1 MAVSEL
7 VIALSAVFVTAG
19 VLLLVANQFGLSPI
33 PFYIIAGLIAGRF
46 VEDPAIIELALWGIA
61 FLVFVFGIRLDLGAV
76 QSVLRDAEVAAM
88 SLLIVVAPIAFGVG
102 LAFGHLF
109 GFDDPVRNAI
119 YFSAAA
125 TLSSTIVGAGLLEE
139 EIRNNLVHG
148 RLSSSIQFF
157 DDLVAI
163 GLVLILSAEVFTA
176 DEISSNI
183 GYGVLFLLA
192 ALLIYRHGFPLLVRL
207 ANGVDELVL
216 MGSISVLIAFIAA
229 AEYLEISIVVA
240 AFAAGIAVRTDGSQT
255 LSVRNGIESIRDFF
269 VAIFFVT
276 VGALV
281 SVPTLQ
287 TIAIALVLVVLVVV
301 VNPLILMAAFSYE
314 GYDDRTAFLTGSS
327 LNQVSEFSLV
337 IAIQAL
343 VLGTIA
349 ETLFDAVILAAAT
362 TMILTSITS
371 ANLDRVYDSL
381 VKHVAAGRQT
391 RKIDQR
397 SFVEPGLEAHVIV
410 LGYGRQGRQIVATLE
425 KLGRPYV
432 VIENDPVMWDDLRT
446 NCRNY
451 VLGDAMADYPW
462 EKARVEEAALVVS
475 TVGQRRVS
483 NQVLE
488 RAGDIDCILRAATS
502 QGAVELLDAGATY
515 VAVPN
520 VLAGDQLI
528 ETIEAV
534 IDGDVEESIRNA
546 HLDQLA
552 ALGRLGVTSR
562 R

>member
-33 PFYIIAGLIAGRF
+33 PFYIIAGLLAGRV

-61 FLVFVFGIRLDLGAV
+61 FLVFVFGIRLDLSAV
-76 QSVLRDAEVAAM
+76 QAVLRDAEVAAM
-88 SLLIVVAPIAFGVG
+88 SLLIVVAPIAFVVG
-102 LAFGHLF
+102 LAFGQFF

-183 GYGVLFLLA
+183 GFGVLFLLA

-229 AEYLEISIVVA
+229 AEYLEISIVVG
-240 AFAAGIAVRTDGSQT
+240 AFAAGIAVRTDGAQT

-287 TIAIALVLVVLVVV
+287 TISIALVLVVLVAI

-343 VLGTIA
+343 VLGTIT
-349 ETLFDAVILAAAT
+349 ETLFDAIILAAAT
-362 TMILTSITS
+362 TMILASITS

-381 VKHVAAGRQT
+381 VKHVTAGRQT
-391 RKIDQR
+391 RKVDQR
-397 SFVEPGLEAHVIV
+397 SFVEPGLDDHVIV
-410 LGYGRQGRQIVATLE
+410 LGYGRQGRQIVGTLE
-425 KLGRPYV
+425 RLGRPYV
-432 VIENDPVMWDDLRT
+432 VIENDPVMWNGLRT

-462 EKARVEEAALVVS
+462 EKAGVDAATLVVS

-483 NQVLE
+483 EQVLE
-488 RAGDIDCILRAATS
+488 RAGDTDCILRAATS
-502 QGAVELLDAGATY
+502 RGAVELLDAGATY

-520 VLAGDQLI
+520 VLAGDQLV

-534 IDGDVEESIRNA
+534 IDGDAEDSIRNA

-552 ALGRLGVTSR
+552 ALDRRGVTSR